1 MELLTT
7 LKYGNTST
15 FLIRGT
21 KANLL
26 IDTDY
31 AGTLPAFYKAIKD
44 IGIKVSDIGY
54 VMATHFHPDHS
65 GLIGELMD
73 QGVKLLLIDVQ
84 RDFVHFSDSIF
95 AREKLDH
102 KPIDEKHATVITC
115 EQSRAFL
122 AQIGIF
128 GEVIRTP
135 SHSADSVS
143 LILDDGDCFV
153 GDLEP
158 AEYLEA
164 YEDNRQLKVD
174 WELIRTLSP
183 SRVFYAHAPE
193 KSMH

>member
-1 MELLTT
+1 MMIRLR
-7 LKYGNTST
+7 YGNTNT
-15 FLIRGT
+15 FYIPGE
-21 KANLL
+21 KAGLL
-26 IDTDY
+26 VDTDY
-31 AGTLPAFYKAIKD
+31 AGTIHAFYKALKMN
-44 IGIKVSDIGY
+44 GLQMKDIGY

-73 QGVKLLLIDVQ
+73 QSVQLLLIDVQ

-102 KPIDEKHATVITC
+102 KPINEKYATVITC

-135 SHSADSVS
+135 SHSDDSVS

-164 YEDNRQLKVD
+164 YEDNRQLKAD
-174 WELIRTLSP
+174 WEHIRTLSP

-193 KSMH
+193 KSMN

>member
-1 MELLTT
+1 MLV
-7 LKYGNTST
+7 
-15 FLIRGT
+15 
-21 KANLL
+21 
-26 IDTDY
+26 DTDY
-31 AGTLPAFYKAIKD
+31 AGTIHAFYKALKMN
-44 IGIKVSDIGY
+44 GLRMKDIGY

-115 EQSRAFL
+115 DEKHATVITCEQSRAFL

-135 SHSADSVS
+135 SHSDDSVS
-143 LILDDGDCFV
+143 LILD
-153 GDLEP
+153 EQ
-158 AEYLEA
+158 
-164 YEDNRQLKVD
+164 RQPY
-174 WELIRTLSP
+174 SG
-183 SRVFYAHAPE
+183 
-193 KSMH
+193 

>member
-1 MELLTT
+1 MLV
-7 LKYGNTST
+7 
-15 FLIRGT
+15 
-21 KANLL
+21 
-26 IDTDY
+26 DTDY
-31 AGTLPAFYKAIKD
+31 AGTIHAFYKALKMN
-44 IGIKVSDIGY
+44 GLRMKDIGY

-84 RDFVHFSDSIF
+84 RDFVHFSDN
-95 AREKLDH
+95 
-102 KPIDEKHATVITC
+102 EKHATVITC

-193 KSMH
+193 KSMN

>member
-1 MELLTT
+1 MMIRLR
-7 LKYGNTST
+7 YGNTNT
-15 FLIRGT
+15 FYIPGE
-21 KANLL
+21 KAGLL
-26 IDTDY
+26 VDTDY
-31 AGTLPAFYKAIKD
+31 AGTIHAFYKALKMN
-44 IGIKVSDIGY
+44 GLRMKDIGY

-128 GEVIRTP
+128 G
-135 SHSADSVS
+135 
-143 LILDDGDCFV
+143 
-153 GDLEP
+153 

-193 KSMH
+193 KSMN